1 VARNDQLTR
10 QWHLLQRLESPR
22 GATLP
27 ELAAG
32 LPDDFP
38 KHLRTL
44 RRDLAAVEAPPAH
57 PASVADAAWAEIRE
71 RLARRSTTVRAPDR
85 A

>member
-1 VARNDQLTR
+1 MAWNDQLTR
-10 QWHLLQRLESPR
+10 QWHLLRRLESPR
-22 GATLP
+22 GATLR
-27 ELAAG
+27 ERAVG

-38 KHLRTL
+38 EHLRTL
-44 RRDLAAVEAPPAH
+44 RRDLAAIEAPSAH

-71 RLARRSTTVRAPDR
+71 RLVRRSITVRAPDR